1 MIQIEVKKGAPQK
14 GGGASSSEHGV
25 NQANQWLLYKS
36 SVLSRLQEPTKR
48 ASIVAQAKLTLK
60 HLIQQE
66 KLQASTIQKS
76 DPTKH
81 ELIDL
86 PEKKRVEIVEL
97 KRQEQKKRT
106 AEKKKAAWESRSKQ
120 IEATKENIG
129 IEENIL
135 KKLADMNKKDF
146 AQFTKNSSLVLT
158 VADQHKISKLSKK
171 KKSAGKFR

>member
-1 MIQIEVKKGAPQK
+1 M
-14 GGGASSSEHGV
+14 
-25 NQANQWLLYKS
+25 
-36 SVLSRLQEPTKR
+36 
-48 ASIVAQAKLTLK
+48 
-60 HLIQQE
+60 
-66 KLQASTIQKS
+66 QASTIQKE

-86 PEKKRVEIVEL
+86 SEKKRVEIVEL
-97 KRQEQKKRT
+97 KRQEQKKRV

-146 AQFTKNSSLVLT
+146 AEFTKNSSLVLT
-158 VADQHKISKLSKK
+158 AADQHKISKLSKK